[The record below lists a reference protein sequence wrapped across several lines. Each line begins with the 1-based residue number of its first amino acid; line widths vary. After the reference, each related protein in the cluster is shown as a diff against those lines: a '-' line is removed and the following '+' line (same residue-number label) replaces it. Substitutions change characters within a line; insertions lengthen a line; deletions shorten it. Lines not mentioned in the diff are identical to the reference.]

1 MRLTSRHRWA
11 AADRNRSTQRQNGG
25 GGLSEHGRPAT
36 PPGPGQ
42 VTSRRGGKPPP
53 KPTEATLG
61 LHASAKLGER
71 LIAEIRGLDSAEEA
85 AEWVRQSLS
94 EKNRLRAPDAAQVE
108 AVFEAQLARLTA
120 FGGPEVDVRE
130 ASLVERSAAQ
140 VLKADPQSDDSTD
153 PTRQTTIDKSALTFP
168 EPRRLRDRHHIR
180 LVMGRPCLVCG
191 RLPSDPHHLRFAQ
204 SRALS
209 RRVSDE
215 FTVPLCRGHHR
226 ALHRHGDEAA
236 WWARLGIDV
245 LENCTRAVAR
255 IASASGCAH
264 GWLAGAFCARQSAHR
279 KYVRRTAV
287 MPCSKA
293 KHDLFGSFSGGR
305 RLGGMP
311 LASQRTPIGS
321 QTAPLTR
328 HWFDRRLS
336 HPLGGQFGRPT
347 MIVFGA
353 ALSRRQ

>member
-245 LENCTRAVAR
+245 LEIARAL
-255 IASASGCAH
+255 
-264 GWLAGAFCARQSAHR
+264 WLE
-279 KYVRRTAV
+279 
-287 MPCSKA
+287 
-293 KHDLFGSFSGGR
+293 
-305 RLGGMP
+305 
-311 LASQRTPIGS
+311 
-321 QTAPLTR
+321 
-328 HWFDRRLS
+328 S
-336 HPLGGQFGRPT
+336 HPLPVARTAGLQGPSVHASQPT
-347 MIVFGA
+347 GSTSGE
-353 ALSRRQ
+353 LP